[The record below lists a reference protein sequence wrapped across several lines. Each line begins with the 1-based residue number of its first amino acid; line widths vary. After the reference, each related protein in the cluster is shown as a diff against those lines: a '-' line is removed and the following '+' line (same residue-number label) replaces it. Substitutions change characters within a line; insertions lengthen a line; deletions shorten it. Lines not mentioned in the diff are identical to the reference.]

1 MSPEESHQPVEE
13 TTFDLPK
20 KDAFKYQWSRYIS
33 RELYYEGVAR
43 VERKCFGENA
53 PEHATLQKR
62 IAVIS
67 GAVKEKRDIGLTP
80 PRHGHFKVGIVGA
93 GAAGLFT
100 ALALDWI
107 NDTIRRY
114 KGAGKLKIEY
124 EILEAASKDRF
135 GGRLFTHHF
144 SKDGTHDYYDV
155 GAMRFPDNEVM
166 SRYARRIKI
175 YHFQQNQLTQKRSFR
190 LFDYLDIK
198 KGALGERT
206 NVKDW
211 PVLIPYY
218 LSDED
223 KVCPSYFNNIQKTGS
238 PWNNKLDIDPFELNE
253 GVAVDKRIP
262 DE

>member
-33 RELYYEGVAR
+33 RELYWEGVDR
-43 VERKCFGENA
+43 VERKCFVNRDA
-53 PEHATLQKR
+53 PAYKTPEERL
-62 IAVIS
+62 AVIS
-67 GAVKEKRDIGLTP
+67 EAVKEKRDIGLTP

-107 NDTIRRY
+107 NDTIERY

-144 SKDGTHDYYDV
+144 SKDGIHDYYDV

-166 SRYARRIKI
+166 SRYARRLKHII
-175 YHFQQNQLTQKRSFR
+175 SN
-190 LFDYLDIK
+190 
-198 KGALGERT
+198 
-206 NVKDW
+206 
-211 PVLIPYY
+211 
-218 LSDED
+218 
-223 KVCPSYFNNIQKTGS
+223 
-238 PWNNKLDIDPFELNE
+238 
-253 GVAVDKRIP
+253 RIS
-262 DE
+262 